1 MTRALRLLLVPI
13 VLAIGTADT
22 TAGQAP
28 DTLAARAREGS
39 AAMQASRFD
48 EAAAIYAELVAA
60 RPGDAGLLLNLGM
73 ARYMGGH
80 PADAVAP
87 LQKAVRLNPS
97 MAPASLFLGA
107 SLLDL
112 GRVKEAVPSLQ
123 KAVTAMP
130 ANTEAREMLA
140 RGQLALSRYSSAAA
154 SYRALTGL
162 QPDNPKG
169 WYGIAKSYEG
179 LAQELLTVLQEQSPD
194 SPVLELLVADV
205 AVTQEKFAAA
215 LAIYRRVLDHPPV
228 GGLHES
234 VADLYEQAGKAD
246 WAQAERRKAE
256 PRTPARCAARPG
268 ECEFLSGRF
277 REAIAAGTRAAT
289 PPGRYWAI
297 RGANWLAT
305 EAVAHLETLPPSI
318 ELYLIRAEIAQSRGQ
333 YPDAVRE
340 VRSALALAPA
350 NPLIETALAEAL
362 VRAHSLDE
370 ALPLLARLVRSSP
383 DDPGLLLLYGDALV
397 EHQQLDQAI
406 PVLEA
411 AVKIDSSVLAA
422 RAALGRAYVQA
433 GRYADALP
441 HLEAAV
447 AEDESGDLHLQLAR
461 TYQALQR
468 EDDARKAMAEY
479 QKRHQETTAAP
490 TDAKEEALTPPE

>member
-1 MTRALRLLLVPI
+1 MR
-13 VLAIGTADT
+13 
-22 TAGQAP
+22 
-28 DTLAARAREGS
+28 
-39 AAMQASRFD
+39 ASRFD
-48 EAAAIYAELVAA
+48 EAAAIYAELVNA
-60 RPGDAGLLLNLGM
+60 RPADAGLLLNLGM
-73 ARYMGGH
+73 ARYMAGH
-80 PADAVAP
+80 PADALAP
-87 LQKAVRLNPS
+87 LQKAARLNPS
-97 MAPASLFLGA
+97 LAPASLFIGA

-112 GRVKEAVPSLQ
+112 GRAKEAVPPLQ

-130 ANTEAREMLA
+130 SNADAREMLA
-140 RGQLALSRYSSAAA
+140 RGQLALNRYSSAAG

-169 WYGIAKSYEG
+169 WYGMAKSYEG
-179 LAQELLTVLQEQSPD
+179 LAQELLTALQEQSPD

-215 LAIYRRVLDHPPV
+215 LAIYRRVLEHPPV
-228 GGLHES
+228 GGLHEA
-234 VADLYEQAGKAD
+234 VADLYQQAGKTD
-246 WAQAERRKAE
+246 WAAAERRKAE

-268 ECEFLSGRF
+268 ECEFLGGRF

-289 PPGRYWAI
+289 PAGRYWAI
-297 RGANWLAT
+297 RGSNRLAT
-305 EAVAHLETLPPSI
+305 DAVARLETLPPSI
-318 ELYLIRAEIAQSRGQ
+318 ELYLIRAEIAQSRAQ

-340 VRSALALAPA
+340 VRSALALAPG
-350 NPLIETALAEAL
+350 NPVIETALAEAL
-362 VRAHSLDE
+362 VRAHSLEE

-411 AVKIDSSVLAA
+411 AVKADSTALAA
-422 RAALGRAYVQA
+422 RASLGRAYVQA

-447 AEDESGDLHLQLAR
+447 AEDENGDLHLQLAR

-468 EDDARKAMAEY
+468 GDDARKAMAEY
-479 QKRHQETTAAP
+479 QKRQQETAAP
-490 TDAKEEALTPPE
+490 PTDEKEEALTPPQ